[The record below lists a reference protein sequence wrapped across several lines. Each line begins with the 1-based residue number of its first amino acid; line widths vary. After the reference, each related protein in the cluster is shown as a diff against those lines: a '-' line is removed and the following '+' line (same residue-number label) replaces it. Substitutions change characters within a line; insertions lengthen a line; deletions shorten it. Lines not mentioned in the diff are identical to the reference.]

1 MAENTTVLTTPS
13 YSGVNTAGR
22 ASWKPMS
29 GIQSYNYTTSVLI
42 DILTKRE
49 YLYRQYFFTKGYTMH
64 LPRYLTA
71 SPNNSL
77 LQEVKSS
84 FALIDPVSFSSEV
97 SRELLY
103 QNTTFLKFNLIREF
117 GHVALGSISELP
129 FNPSALNNYLFFYL
143 FGSNK
148 NTNLGKNLELH
159 KNQYRPVKKG
169 VTNMI
174 RLHATGAIAMP
185 IEIRLHILASSKDVI
200 HS

>member
-1 MAENTTVLTTPS
+1 M
-13 YSGVNTAGR
+13 SGV
-22 ASWKPMS
+22 
-29 GIQSYNYTTSVLI
+29 QSYNYTTTILV

-49 YLYRQYFFTKGYTMH
+49 HLYRQYFFTKGFTLN

-77 LQEVKSS
+77 LKEVKAA
-84 FALIDPVSFSSEV
+84 FPLIDPVSFSSEI
-97 SRELLY
+97 SREFLY

-117 GHVALGSISELP
+117 GKIVSNTADALP
-129 FNPSALNNYLFFYL
+129 FNSSFLTNYTFFYL
-143 FGSNK
+143 FGTNK
-148 NTNLGKNLELH
+148 STNLGKNIELY
-159 KNQYRPVKKG
+159 KNQYRPMKKG

>member
-1 MAENTTVLTTPS
+1 
-13 YSGVNTAGR
+13 
-22 ASWKPMS
+22 
-29 GIQSYNYTTSVLI
+29 
-42 DILTKRE
+42 
-49 YLYRQYFFTKGYTMH
+49 MH

-159 KNQYRPVKKG
+159 KNQYRPMKKG